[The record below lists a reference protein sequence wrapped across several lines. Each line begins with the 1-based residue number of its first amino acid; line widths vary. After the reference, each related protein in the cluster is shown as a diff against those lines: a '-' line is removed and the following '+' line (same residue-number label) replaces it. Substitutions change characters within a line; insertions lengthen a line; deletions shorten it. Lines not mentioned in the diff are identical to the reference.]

1 MSELLMSELPDYP
14 ITDHPCL
21 YQWSLSMVFI
31 NGLYQWSLSMVFING
46 RGSHWETEQ
55 TTLSHLTAHLS

>member
-21 YQWSLSMVFI
+21 YQWSLSMVG
-31 NGLYQWSLSMVFING
+31 GLTGKLNKQPLA
-46 RGSHWETEQ
+46 T
-55 TTLSHLTAHLS
+55 

>member
-14 ITDHPCL
+14 ITDHPC
-21 YQWSLSMVFI
+21 
-31 NGLYQWSLSMVFING
+31 LYQWSLSMVFING

>member
-1 MSELLMSELPDYP
+1 MSGLLMSGLPITRLPDYP
-14 ITDHPCL
+14 ITRLPDYRLPVTGHRLPITL
-21 YQWSLSMVFI
+21 
-31 NGLYQWSLSMVFING
+31 VFING

>member
-1 MSELLMSELPDYP
+1 MSGLLMSGLPITRLPDYRLTVTGYRLP
-14 ITDHPCL
+14 
-21 YQWSLSMVFI
+21 
-31 NGLYQWSLSMVFING
+31 WSLSMVFING